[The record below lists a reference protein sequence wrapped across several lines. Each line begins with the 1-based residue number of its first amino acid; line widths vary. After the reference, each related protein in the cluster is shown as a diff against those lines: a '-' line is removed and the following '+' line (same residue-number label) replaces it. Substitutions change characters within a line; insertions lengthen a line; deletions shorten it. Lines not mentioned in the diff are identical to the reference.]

1 MLWGQQECSYGYY
14 CEYKRPPDDR
24 RYSERPW
31 VCWRRRRGWARQ
43 PAVLPI
49 VAAICAVLAYLWF
62 AGYVTEAKP
71 NRRLSQKG
79 RRYTRQGRTSARP
92 SCGSTC
98 AGGVAVDVM
107 AVYRPG
113 LQSSGIPPPVQP
125 GELTR
130 RICRPRGPVR
140 DATTRMLVTLK
151 GTELAVAAAASQR
164 TAVRLSDPPSL
175 HAA

>member
-113 LQSSGIPPPVQP
+113 LQSSGIPPVQP